1 MTLRRKIN
9 SLVLAAVCAAVPLTA
24 LSAGQAQAATTG
36 ALGFGQTK
44 CSHLTNGDLCATG
57 ISGSPDGY
65 DAAYAKFDGAPV
77 TVRFTLMCIN
87 GFQRDDNGAFTISK
101 GQRRSFVFSV
111 GDQGSCRVRM
121 RDVNSGAYYYSPY
134 VVIP

>member
-24 LSAGQAQAATTG
+24 LSAGEAQAATTG
-36 ALGFGQTK
+36 TLGFGQTK
-44 CSHLTNGDLCATG
+44 CSYLTNGNLCATG

-65 DAAYAKFDGAPV
+65 DAAYAKLDGAPV

-101 GQRRSFVFSV
+101 NQRRSFVFSV

-121 RDVNSGAYYYSPY
+121 RDVNSGAYYFSPY